1 MAILKLKDENGN
13 IIDIPSIRGK
23 SAYEYAQ
30 EGGYTGTEA
39 DFIKDL
45 AESGLSDIIDNLTT
59 NASDK
64 PLSAKQGVQLKAL
77 IDAIVVPTKTS
88 QLTNDKKFITETE
101 LNNKAYATNTQFVD
115 LKAQADNLDDDL
127 RDVENDIDNHKKN
140 TSIHIVYGVC
150 DTAADVADKTV
161 TVENNFAL
169 KEGAT
174 VIIRFV
180 NANSIAAPTLNVN
193 ETGAKPMYRYG
204 TTTLSTG
211 TTTTGWI
218 AGAIQMFTYN
228 GTGWI
233 RDYWN
238 NTTYSNASLGCG
250 YATCSTA
257 EATVAKTATLSSYSL
272 TTGGMVAVK
281 FTNAVP
287 AKATLNINSKG
298 AKNIYYRGAAITA
311 DVIKA
316 GDIATF
322 VYSSQYHLISIDR
335 MNTEEWTFTLEDGST
350 VTKKVVLA

>member
-1 MAILKLKDENGN
+1 MAILKIKDAEGN
-13 IIDIPSIRGK
+13 VIDIPAIRGK
-23 SAYEYAQ
+23 SAYEYAK

-45 AESGLSDIIDNLTT
+45 AENGLSDIIDNLTT

-88 QLTNDKKFITETE
+88 QLTNDSGLATET
-101 LNNKAYATNTQFVD
+101 YV
-115 LKAQADNLDDDL
+115 
-127 RDVENDIDNHKKN
+127 KN
-140 TSIHIVYGVC
+140 YSQPKGNYLTSIPSDIADHKDDMSMHIVYGVC
-150 DTAADVADKTV
+150 DTAADVADKIV
-161 TVENNFAL
+161 TVDENFVL

-193 ETGAKPMYRYG
+193 GTGAKPMYRYG
-204 TTTLSTG
+204 TTTMSTG
-211 TTTTGWI
+211 TTTTGWT
-218 AGAIQMFTYN
+218 AGAIQMFTYD

-238 NTTYSNASLGCG
+238 NTTYSNASLGSG

-287 AKATLNINSKG
+287 ANATLNINSKG
-298 AKNIYYRGAAITA
+298 AKNIFYRGAKIVAN
-311 DVIKA
+311 VIKA

-322 VYSSQYHLISIDR
+322 IYDGTQYQLISIDR
-335 MNTEEWTFTLEDGST
+335 LPGETATTTTETWTFTLKDGST